1 MSVGGWIEAAAAGL
15 GLRLLG
21 ALPAATASRVA
32 GGIAASVGPWLPV
45 SRVAHGNLRL
55 CLPDLDGKARA
66 RVVRGVWRSLGQTV
80 GEFPHLAA
88 LHETAH
94 GPGFEIEGR
103 EVLDEIFARGGP
115 VIFFS
120 AHMGNWEV
128 FAPAARAYGIAVPA
142 FYRAAAN
149 PRVDALINAVR
160 ARAAGAGVANFAK
173 GAAGARRAAAHLARG
188 GAMAML
194 VDQKLNDG
202 IEARFFGRPAMTAP
216 ALAVFARRYRCQV
229 VPARIDRLAPARYR
243 LVIAPPL
250 PLPDTGDPKADI
262 LALTQAVND
271 VVEQWIRARPESWLW
286 LHRRWPKEAVLF

>member
-1 MSVGGWIEAAAAGL
+1 MSAADWLEAMAAGV

-21 ALPAATASRVA
+21 ALPAATASRLA
-32 GGIAASVGPWLPV
+32 GRITAVIGPLLPV
-45 SRVAHGNLRL
+45 SRVAHANLRR
-55 CLPDLDGKARA
+55 CLPDLDDAARA
-66 RVVRGVWRSLGQTV
+66 RVVRGVWRSLGQTI
-80 GEFPHLAA
+80 GEFPHLAS
-88 LHETAH
+88 LRETSS

-103 EVLDEIFARGGP
+103 CVLDNILSRRGP

-120 AHMGNWEV
+120 AHMGNWEI

-149 PRVDALINAVR
+149 PRVDRLINAVR
-160 ARAAGAGVANFAK
+160 ARAAGEGVTNFAK
-173 GAAGARRAAAHLARG
+173 GAAGARRAASHLARG
-188 GAMAML
+188 GVMAML

-216 ALAVFARRYRCQV
+216 ALAIFAKRYQCQV
-229 VPARIDRLAPARYR
+229 VPARIDRLAPARFR
-243 LVIAPPL
+243 LVIEPPL

-271 VVEQWIRARPESWLW
+271 VVEQWVRAQPESWLW
-286 LHRRWPKEAVLF
+286 LHRRWPKETV